1 MAFQGMRGTGNWA
14 VDERPL
20 NWRQGILYLY
30 PNGRA
35 PLTGLLSKMG
45 EETTTDPQFHRWTKN
60 LAQQGGAITELYT
73 DAGMTAALAAG
84 GTAAGTTLYA
94 KVAQALATEYRIG
107 HQVLLR
113 VSTNLNVDVNGKVT
127 AVTLN
132 GANSQIAVRSLE

>member
-14 VDERPL
+14 TDERPL

-45 EETTTDPQFHRWTKN
+45 EETTTDPQFHWWTKN
-60 LAQQGGAITELYT
+60 LAQQGGPMTELYT
-73 DAGMTAALAAG
+73 DAAMTAALAAG
-84 GTAAGTTLYA
+84 GSAAGTTLYA
-94 KVAQALATEYRIG
+94 KVGATLASEFRVG

-113 VSTNLNVDVNGKVT
+113 VAANLNVDVN
-127 AVTLN
+127 
-132 GANSQIAVRSLE
+132 